1 MDQYPTLNFMM
12 RHGQRLAIALG
23 FVPVIATLSFGTG
36 FLGFVVGCVVGAVV
50 YGLVRSY
57 IELIQLVT
65 DMLMPK

>member
-1 MDQYPTLNFMM
+1 MM
-12 RHGQRLAIALG
+12 QHGQRLAIALG
-23 FVPVIATLSFGTG
+23 VVPIAAAVLFGTG
-36 FLGFVVGCVVGAVV
+36 FLGFVAGCVIGAVF

>member
-1 MDQYPTLNFMM
+1 MG
-12 RHGQRLAIALG
+12 R
-23 FVPVIATLSFGTG
+23 
-36 FLGFVVGCVVGAVV
+36 FLGANWLWVAVGIGIGAIG